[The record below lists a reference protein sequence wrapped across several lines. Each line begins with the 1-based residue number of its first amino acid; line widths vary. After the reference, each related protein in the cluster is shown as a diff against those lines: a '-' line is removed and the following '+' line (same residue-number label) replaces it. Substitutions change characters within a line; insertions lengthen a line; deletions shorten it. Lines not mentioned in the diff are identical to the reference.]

1 MHDTRNDARQPDEPR
16 RTDADDIQ
24 HAAGRLLNRR
34 AGDIETARSMGSGD
48 EASAPSIPAG
58 DLDRGDVA
66 NGRRVAQD
74 SVPHDASEVGAPWE
88 GLPEGSRQRA
98 PRSGSESGGSA

>member
-1 MHDTRNDARQPDEPR
+1 
-16 RTDADDIQ
+16 
-24 HAAGRLLNRR
+24 
-34 AGDIETARSMGSGD
+34 MGSGD

-88 GLPEGSRQRA
+88 GLPEGARQRA
-98 PRSGSESGGSA
+98 PRRGREAGGSV